1 MEYRLIEV
9 DSGNAEDFSSFLD
22 DDMKEQLGREFFRG
36 IGALD
41 ENGGPQGVI
50 VYELKNYSSEKDTT
64 SRIRHL
70 SATDEEAKNAI
81 LNEYASRIRE
91 DQVVESFY
99 ESPDKTL
106 AQYLES
112 NGFSMQVSEAL
123 NLVVRTEEIQK
134 IPQILKGKKIPPYIK
149 SISEI
154 TILQYRSF
162 VKECLFKGYTG
173 LMDDLAY
180 IPKNWF
186 ETDVSACVV
195 TDEKVKGCLLIK
207 KSPSG
212 LLFTMLFT
220 AFGPDYRKN
229 LGLMMAYSAQM
240 IVENYAD
247 DAEVV
252 IRRHSPD
259 VRRLT
264 DKFFAESKGDE
275 VFSGTRTEPWERG

>member
-1 MEYRLIEV
+1 MNYRLIEV
-9 DSGNAEDFSSFLD
+9 DSENAEEFSPFLD
-22 DDMKEQLGREFFRG
+22 DDMKEQLEREFFRG
-36 IGALD
+36 IGAVG
-41 ENGGPQGVI
+41 EEGSPQGVI

-70 SATDEEAKNAI
+70 SAAEDAAEAAI

-91 DQVVESFY
+91 DQVIESYY
-99 ESPDKTL
+99 ESPDQSM
-106 AQYLES
+106 AHFLES

-123 NLVVRTEEIQK
+123 DLVVKTEEIQR

-229 LGLMMAYSAQM
+229 LGLMMAYSAQK
-240 IVENYAD
+240 IVELYAE
-247 DAEVV
+247 DARVV
-252 IRRHSPD
+252 IRRHNPM

-264 DKFFAESKGDE
+264 DKFFAGNKGEE
-275 VFSGTRTEPWERG
+275 VYSGSRSEK

>member
-1 MEYRLIEV
+1 MDYKLIEV
-9 DSGNAEDFSSFLD
+9 DDENAEDYSSFLD
-22 DDMKEQLGREFFRG
+22 NDMKEQLGREFFRG
-36 IGALD
+36 IGVRD
-41 ENGGPQGVI
+41 EDGNPAGVM
-50 VYELKNYSSEKDTT
+50 VYELKNLYNEKDTT
-64 SRIRHL
+64 SRIRHI
-70 SATDEEAKNAI
+70 SAVDEEAENVM
-81 LNEYASRIRE
+81 LNEYAGRVRK
-91 DQVVESFY
+91 DQVIESFY
-99 ESPDKTL
+99 ESPDKTM

-112 NGFSMQVSEAL
+112 NGFSMQVSEGL
-123 NLVVRTEEIQK
+123 DLVVKIEEIKK
-134 IPQILKGKKIPPYIK
+134 IPRILKGKKIPPYIK
-149 SISEI
+149 SISEAS
-154 TILQYRSF
+154 ILQYRAF

-173 LMDDLAY
+173 LMDDLAF
-180 IPKNWF
+180 IPKTWF
-186 ETDVSACVV
+186 ETEVSACVV
-195 TDEKVKGCLLIK
+195 TDEKLKGCLLIK
-207 KSPSG
+207 KSSSG